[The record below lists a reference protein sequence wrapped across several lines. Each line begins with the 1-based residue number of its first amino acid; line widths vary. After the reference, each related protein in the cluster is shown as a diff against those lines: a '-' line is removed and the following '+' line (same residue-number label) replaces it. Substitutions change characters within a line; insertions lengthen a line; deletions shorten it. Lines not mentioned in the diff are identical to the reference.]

1 MMNLNYKMGHILH
14 QICEIILIIFLKEHG
29 ENICNPSIK
38 IYVNEIE
45 NRIRLKTWTLKLDI
59 ILNL

>member
-38 IYVNEIE
+38 TYVNEIE
-45 NRIRLKTWTLKLDI
+45 NRIRLKTWT
-59 ILNL
+59 